1 MISKYVVAFF
11 IGAMIVAL
19 GWTIKTNFASRMQV
33 RALETKV
40 DQYILV
46 IGELCKTQDQLL
58 SAFNKI
64 AEKSITFEATSYTAK
79 PLDDGRIE
87 VTFFR
92 DIGPT
97 EPENP
102 ENKNKTSEVRTV
114 ILPAYLWS
122 NVTAEVALKLGFE
135 SLYKA
140 KRKEAEK

>member
-33 RALETKV
+33 RALEAKV
-40 DQYILV
+40 DQYIQV

-58 SAFNKI
+58 SAFNKV

-87 VTFFR
+87 VTFF
-92 DIGPT
+92 
-97 EPENP
+97 
-102 ENKNKTSEVRTV
+102 
-114 ILPAYLWS
+114 
-122 NVTAEVALKLGFE
+122 
-135 SLYKA
+135 
-140 KRKEAEK
+140 